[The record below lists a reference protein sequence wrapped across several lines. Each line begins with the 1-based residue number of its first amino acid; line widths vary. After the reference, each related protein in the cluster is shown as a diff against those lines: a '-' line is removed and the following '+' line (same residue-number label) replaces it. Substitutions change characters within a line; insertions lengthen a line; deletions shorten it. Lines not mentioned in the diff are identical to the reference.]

1 MPKLLFRI
9 ILILMLVV
17 GSTLGNMGT
26 YNGDCCVPPP
36 TSPSPQMC
44 NSDPGQPTLR
54 VLACSGCSSNYP
66 NGSTPSPQVCNSD
79 PVSLHCVCWHALDV
93 PLTTPFPQ
101 VCNSDPGSLHCVC
114 WHALDVPLTTPSP
127 QVCNSDP
134 GSLHCVCWHALDVPL
149 TTQSLH
155 CVCWQPS
162 ECRTV

>member
-1 MPKLLFRI
+1 MPISPQQFIIKIGSFVENRRKIKYEKESSKLKSKFNDRKMPKLLFRI

-93 PLTTPFPQ
+93 PLTTP
-101 VCNSDPGSLHCVC
+101 
-114 WHALDVPLTTPSP
+114 SP
-127 QVCNSDP
+127 TGV
-134 GSLHCVCWHALDVPL
+134 
-149 TTQSLH
+149 
-155 CVCWQPS
+155 
-162 ECRTV
+162 